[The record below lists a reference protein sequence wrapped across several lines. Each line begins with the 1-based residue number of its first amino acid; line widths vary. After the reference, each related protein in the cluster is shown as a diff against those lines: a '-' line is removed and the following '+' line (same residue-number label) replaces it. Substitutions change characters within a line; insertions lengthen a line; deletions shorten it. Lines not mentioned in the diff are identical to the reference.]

1 MGVVCI
7 AIRRRIRCPV
17 VSQES
22 PSPALALGQAAAR
35 LSAFPNNLGAWWDL
49 ALAATAADE
58 AKLARTAYHE
68 LGKAASSL
76 GHAGLAVACARA
88 MDGAGESE
96 AADKLIEHIARDHGR
111 GSKRID
117 PALRSAPPAPPP
129 AEPSLSGA
137 PPADAPTELAAAR
150 SLAEKA
156 IKVAAISAKGR
167 APDTLAPIPLIGVL
181 DGGEMRELCS
191 VMELRR
197 LQKGDVVVDVG
208 QPADALYWIARG
220 SVSVARDDKWLGEL
234 VPNQFFGE
242 IALVGGTTRTARVA
256 AAMRVLLLV
265 IPAEQVE
272 KVAARQPRL
281 GKVLAQYARARLLA
295 TVMRTSELFSR
306 LDDEERAGLLPL
318 FETEMF
324 AAGETVI
331 AKGSDTQRLV
341 VIASGRCEMRDG
353 DTVFAELESGDGVG
367 EVSLL
372 ARRPAPHDVVALEQ
386 TVVLTLSREQFDVVA
401 VNHPGLL
408 AEVYKLLVQREEEH
422 RALVH
427 DASELIV

>member
-1 MGVVCI
+1 M
-7 AIRRRIRCPV
+7 
-17 VSQES
+17 SQES
-22 PSPALALGQAAAR
+22 PTPAVALGHAAAR
-35 LSAFPNNLGAWWDL
+35 LTMFPNNLGAWWEL
-49 ALAATAADE
+49 AQALTTAE
-58 AKLARTAYHE
+58 QKELARKAYSE
-68 LGKAASSL
+68 LGVAASGL

-88 MDGAGESE
+88 LDTAGEE
-96 AADKLIEHIARDHGR
+96 KAADKLIEHIARDHGR

-117 PALRSAPPAPPP
+117 PGLRSAPPAPPP

-137 PPADAPTELAAAR
+137 PPADAPTEMEPARALAD
-150 SLAEKA
+150 KA
-156 IKVAAISAKGR
+156 IKVAAASAKGR

-181 DGGEMRELCS
+181 DAGEMRELCS

-197 LQKGDVVVDVG
+197 LQKGDMVVDVG

-220 SVSVARDDKWLGEL
+220 SVSVARGDKFLGEL

-242 IALVGGTTRTARVA
+242 IALVGATTRTARVT

-306 LDDEERAGLLPL
+306 LTDDERAAVLPL

-324 AAGETVI
+324 AAGDMVV
-331 AKGSDTQRLV
+331 AKDSDSQRLYV
-341 VIASGRCEMRDG
+341 VASGRCELRDG
-353 DTVFAELESGDGVG
+353 QTVLATLETGDGVG

-372 ARRPAPHDVVALEQ
+372 ARRPAPYDVVAIEP
-386 TVVLTLSREQFDVVA
+386 TVVLSLARDKFDEIA

-408 AEVYKLLVQREEEH
+408 AEVYKLLVQREQEN

>member
-1 MGVVCI
+1 LHCHPK
-7 AIRRRIRCPV
+7 AHTLAA

-22 PSPALALGQAAAR
+22 PSPALSLGQAAAR

-49 ALAATAADE
+49 ALALGAAGE
-58 AKLARTAYHE
+58 GAVARTAYHE
-68 LGKAASSL
+68 LGKAASAL
-76 GHAGLAVACARA
+76 GHAGLAVACSRALADAR
-88 MDGAGESE
+88 ESA
-96 AADKLIEHIARDHGR
+96 AADKLIDHIARDHGR
-111 GSKRID
+111 GSRRID

-137 PPADAPTELAAAR
+137 PPTDAPTEMGEAR
-150 SLAEKA
+150 ALAEKA
-156 IKVAAISAKGR
+156 IKVAALSAKGR

-197 LQKGDVVVDVG
+197 LQKGDVVMEVG

-220 SVSVARDDKWLGEL
+220 SVTVARDDKYLGEL

-242 IALVGGTTRTARVA
+242 IALVGGTTRTARVS

-295 TVMRTSELFSR
+295 TVMRTSELFQR

-324 AAGETVI
+324 AAGDTVV
-331 AKGSDTQRLV
+331 AKGSDSQRLYV
-341 VIASGRCEMRDG
+341 VASGRCQMRDG
-353 DTVFAELESGDGVG
+353 DTVLAELETGDGVG

-372 ARRPAPHDVVALEQ
+372 ARRPAPCDVVAVEP
-386 TVVLTLSREQFDVVA
+386 TVVLSLSREKFDEVA

-408 AEVYKLLVQREEEH
+408 AEVYKLLVQREQEN

>member
-1 MGVVCI
+1 M
-7 AIRRRIRCPV
+7 
-17 VSQES
+17 SEES
-22 PSPALALGQAAAR
+22 PAAVPALGQAAAR
-35 LSAFPNNLGAWWDL
+35 LSAFPSNLGAWWDL
-49 ALAATAADE
+49 ALALTAAGE
-58 AKLARTAYHE
+58 AELARKAHAD
-68 LGKAASSL
+68 LGVAASGL
-76 GHAGLAVACARA
+76 GHAALAVACARA
-88 MDGAGESE
+88 LDGAGDAE
-96 AADKLIEHIARDHGR
+96 AADKLVGHIARDHGR

-117 PALRSAPPAPPP
+117 PALRSAPPAPPA

-150 SLAEKA
+150 ALAEKA
-156 IKVAAISAKGR
+156 IRAAAASAKGR

-181 DGGEMRELCS
+181 DAGEMRELCS
-191 VMELRR
+191 VMEIAR
-197 LQKGDVVVDVG
+197 LHKGDVVVDVG

-220 SVSVARDDKWLGEL
+220 SVAVERGDKFLGEL

-242 IALVGGTTRTARVA
+242 IALVGGTTRTARVT

-272 KVAARQPRL
+272 KVATHQPRL

-295 TVMRTSELFSR
+295 TVMRTSELFQR
-306 LDDEERAGLLPL
+306 LTDEERGDVLPL
-318 FETEMF
+318 FEPEMF
-324 AAGETVI
+324 AAGDTVV
-331 AKGSDTQRLV
+331 AKGSDSQRLYV
-341 VIASGRCEMRDG
+341 VASGRCQMRDG
-353 DTVFAELESGDGVG
+353 DSVLAELETGDGVG

-372 ARRPAPHDVVALEQ
+372 ARRPAPCDVVAVEP
-386 TVVLTLSREQFDVVA
+386 TVVLSLARDKFDEVA

-408 AEVYKLLVQREEEH
+408 AEVYKLLVQREQEN

>member
-1 MGVVCI
+1 
-7 AIRRRIRCPV
+7 
-17 VSQES
+17 VSQENE
-22 PSPALALGQAAAR
+22 SPALAVGQAAAR
-35 LSAFPNNLGAWWDL
+35 LSASPNNLGAWWDL
-49 ALAATAADE
+49 ALALGAAGE
-58 AKLARTAYHE
+58 KKLARSAWEE
-68 LGKAASSL
+68 LGRSASGL
-76 GHAGLAVACARA
+76 GNAGLAVACSRA
-88 MDGAGESE
+88 LADAGERE
-96 AADKLIEHIARDHGR
+96 AADKLIDHIARDHGR
-111 GSKRID
+111 GSRRID

-137 PPADAPTELAAAR
+137 PPADAPSEIGPAR
-150 SLAEKA
+150 ALAEKA
-156 IKVAAISAKGR
+156 IKVAALSTKGR

-181 DGGEMRELCS
+181 DAGEMRELCS

-220 SVSVARDDKWLGEL
+220 SVSVARGDKFLGEL

-242 IALVGGTTRTARVA
+242 IALVGGTTRTARVS

-272 KVAARQPRL
+272 KVAGRQPRL

-295 TVMRTSELFSR
+295 TVMRTSELFQR

-324 AAGETVI
+324 GAGDLIV
-331 AKGSDTQRLV
+331 AKGSESQRLV
-341 VIASGRCEMRDG
+341 VVASGRCQMRDG
-353 DTVFAELESGDGVG
+353 DTVLADLEAGDGVG

-372 ARRPAPHDVVALEQ
+372 ARRPAPCDVVATEQ
-386 TVVLTLSREQFDVVA
+386 TVVLSLAREKFDEVA

-408 AEVYKLLVQREEEH
+408 AEVYKLLVQREQEN

-427 DASELIV
+427 DAAELIV

>member
-1 MGVVCI
+1 M
-7 AIRRRIRCPV
+7 
-17 VSQES
+17 SQES
-22 PSPALALGQAAAR
+22 PTPALSLGHAAAR
-35 LSAFPNNLGAWWDL
+35 LSMFPNNLGAWWELAL
-49 ALAATAADE
+49 ALAAAE
-58 AKLARTAYHE
+58 QKELARKAYSE
-68 LGKAASSL
+68 LGMAASRL

-88 MDGAGESE
+88 LDGAGEE
-96 AADKLIEHIARDHGR
+96 KAAEKLIDHIAKDHGR
-111 GSKRID
+111 GSRRID

-129 AEPSLSGA
+129 SEPSLSGV
-137 PPADAPTELAAAR
+137 PPADAPTELEPAR
-150 SLAEKA
+150 AMAEKA
-156 IKVAAISAKGR
+156 IKVAALSAKGR

-181 DGGEMRELCS
+181 DAGEMRELCS

-220 SVSVARDDKWLGEL
+220 SVSVARGDKFLGEL

-242 IALVGGTTRTARVA
+242 IALVGATTRTARVT

-272 KVAARQPRL
+272 KVAARQARL
-281 GKVLAQYARARLLA
+281 GKVLANHARARLLA
-295 TVMRTSELFSR
+295 TVMRTSELFQR
-306 LDDEERAGLLPL
+306 LSDDERDGLVPL

-324 AAGETVI
+324 AAGDTVV
-331 AKGSDTQRLV
+331 ARGSETQRLV
-341 VIASGRCEMRDG
+341 VVASGRCEMRDG
-353 DTVFAELESGDGVG
+353 DSVLATLETGDGVG

-372 ARRPAPHDVVALEQ
+372 ARRPAPHDVVAIEP
-386 TVVLTLSREQFDVVA
+386 TVVLSLSREKFDEVA

-408 AEVYKLLVQREEEH
+408 AEVYNLMVQREQEN